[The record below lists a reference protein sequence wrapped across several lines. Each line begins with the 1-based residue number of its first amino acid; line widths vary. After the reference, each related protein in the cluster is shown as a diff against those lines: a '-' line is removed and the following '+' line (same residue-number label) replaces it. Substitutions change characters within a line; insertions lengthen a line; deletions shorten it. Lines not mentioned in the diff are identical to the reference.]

1 MNKMHNYRGLTL
13 LYALIFSACMQ
24 GYVTQVEFKKYME
37 QEANTRK
44 SIDQYLQGL
53 YAYVSNREC
62 PADLITVL
70 ETIRKGCGVED
81 TTPSGRP
88 TNPKS
93 QRLGVC
99 SVEEFRDA
107 VAEYER
113 VNKQP
118 NSFFRKLWDLQHEV
132 FYLGNL
138 MGLDTLRQ
146 DRMERFASMHPF
158 PDTQYFVITSPKRGE
173 QPAEQRASWITE
185 QLVSRGIPRS
195 KIPKPLTSYDFFS
208 KLKKT
213 ELPQADRHIDGSPE
227 PDDIHQSVWVFRA
240 NCVKS
245 E

>member
-1 MNKMHNYRGLTL
+1 MSNMQINRGLSL
-13 LYALIFSACMQ
+13 VFALILSACMQ
-24 GYVTQVEFKKYME
+24 GYVSQVEFKKYME
-37 QEANTRK
+37 QEAATRK

-70 ETIRKGCGVED
+70 ETIRKGCGVD
-81 TTPSGRP
+81 SPPPGSRP
-88 TNPKS
+88 ANLKS
-93 QRLGVC
+93 QRIGVC

-113 VNKQP
+113 VNKP

-132 FYLGNL
+132 FYIGNL

-146 DRMERFASMHPF
+146 DRLERFASMNPF

-173 QPAEQRASWITE
+173 QPAEQRTSWIAE
-185 QLVSRGIPRS
+185 QLVNRGIPRS
-195 KIPKPLTSYDFFS
+195 KIPKPLTTYDFFS
-208 KLKKT
+208 KLNKKD
-213 ELPQADRHIDGSPE
+213 LPQADRHIDGSPE

-240 NCVKS
+240 NCVKAD
-245 E
+245 